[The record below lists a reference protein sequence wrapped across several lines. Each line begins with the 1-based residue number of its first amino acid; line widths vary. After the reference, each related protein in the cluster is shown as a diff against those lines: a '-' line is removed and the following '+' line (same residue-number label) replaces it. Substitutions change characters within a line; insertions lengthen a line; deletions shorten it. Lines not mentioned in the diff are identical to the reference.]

1 MNNENIT
8 EEKVPLAPLEAV
20 ETVLLDTEEKKII
33 KTSRTDRDVDN
44 STIKTITAFQEDN
57 GIGGMVTKY
66 RVEETLTTDLVG
78 KRNALV
84 EQLAQIQS
92 QIDEVNEVIAF
103 EQEFVV

>member
-103 EQEFVV
+103 EE

>member
-33 KTSRTDRDVDN
+33 KTLRTDRDVDN

-103 EQEFVV
+103 EE